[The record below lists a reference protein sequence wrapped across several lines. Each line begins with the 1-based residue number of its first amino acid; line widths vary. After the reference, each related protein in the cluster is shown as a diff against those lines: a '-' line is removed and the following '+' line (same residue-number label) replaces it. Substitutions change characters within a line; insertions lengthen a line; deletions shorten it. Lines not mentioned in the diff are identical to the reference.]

1 MKLDLVKN
9 VKKFDLVI
17 IKTFDYSFDLVK
29 FDLSTPTQK
38 FDVNCSHVSEKIHV
52 SKILKWQI
60 EKYY

>member
-52 SKILKWQI
+52 SKILK
-60 EKYY
+60 